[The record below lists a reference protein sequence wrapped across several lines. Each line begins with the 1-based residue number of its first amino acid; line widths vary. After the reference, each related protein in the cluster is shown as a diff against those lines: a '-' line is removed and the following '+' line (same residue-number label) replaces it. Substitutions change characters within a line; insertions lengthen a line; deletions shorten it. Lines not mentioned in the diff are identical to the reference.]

1 MPRILVIDDNDAF
14 KEMICEILKNEGYK
28 VLSASNGKEGVKLC
42 RAQPVDLIVTDL
54 LMPDMDGIET
64 IREMKT
70 ASPDSKVI
78 VVSGGGTAGTAQ
90 DYLEAVSVMCDIKYT
105 FSKPFDMDQFL
116 QAVKELVG

>member
-1 MPRILVIDDNDAF
+1 MPRILIIDDNEAF
-14 KEMICEILKNEGYK
+14 KKMTCEILKSEGYE

-42 RAQPVDLIVTDL
+42 RGQPVDLIVTDL

-64 IREMKT
+64 IRELRST
-70 ASPDSKVI
+70 SPDSKVI
-78 VVSGGGTAGTAQ
+78 VVSGGGTAGSG
-90 DYLEAVSVMCDIKYT
+90 DEYLESVQVMFDIKHT